1 MHEDDTE
8 SFQQQ
13 MSDVKRLDANRVNL
27 SKKKSTILDLGSRS
41 ESAQKKTVELS
52 DSITPKDVFDQV
64 DPREILCFKQKD
76 LDSRIFKKLRQGKLS
91 IQSTIDLHGMY
102 VIQAKIELLS
112 FIEECIN
119 EDFSIVLIVH
129 GLGEGREKPAL
140 LKSWTNSWLKEIDTV
155 RAFHSAKIQHGGT
168 GATYV
173 LLNNYR
179 TY

>member
-8 SFQQQ
+8 SFQKQ
-13 MSDVKRLDANRVNL
+13 MSGVKRLDANRVNL
-27 SKKKSTILDLGSRS
+27 SKKKPTILDLGPRN
-41 ESAQKKTVELS
+41 ETVQKKTMELS
-52 DSITPKDVFDQV
+52 EHILSKDVFDQV

-76 LDSRIFKKLRQGKLS
+76 LDGRIFKKLRQGKLP
-91 IQSTIDLHGMY
+91 IQSSIDLHGMY

-129 GLGEGREKPAL
+129 GRGEGREKPAL

-155 RAFHSAKIQHGGT
+155 RAFHSAKTQHGGT
-168 GATYV
+168 GATYA

>member
-8 SFQQQ
+8 YFQKQ

-27 SKKKSTILDLGSRS
+27 SKKKPTILDLGSRS
-41 ESAQKKTVELS
+41 ELAQKKTMELS
-52 DSITPKDVFDQV
+52 ERILPKDIFDQV
-64 DPREILCFKQKD
+64 DPREILCFKKKD
-76 LDSRIFKKLRQGKLS
+76 LDGRIFKKLRQGKLP
-91 IQSTIDLHGMY
+91 IQSSIDLHGMN

-129 GLGEGREKPAL
+129 GRGEGREKPAL

-155 RAFHSAKIQHGGT
+155 KAFHSAKAQHGGT

-173 LLNNYR
+173 LLKNHR